1 MPIYLDNN
9 ATTRP
14 DPAVVEAMLPYLHEQ
29 YANPSSVHHFGQQAR
44 HAVESARE
52 QIAALIGARPNQ
64 IVFTG
69 SGTESNYLAMLGLL
83 QARPDRRQIITTR
96 VEHDCVLRLSER
108 LAEEGYEVAWIEVD
122 SEGRLDPAAVEAA
135 ITDRTALISI
145 MHGNN
150 ETGAI
155 HPIEQIAKLAAA
167 RGVPLHSD
175 AVQTLGKLPIDVARL
190 GASTLAAAAHKFHGP
205 KGVGFLYIRRGVHL
219 RPMLVGGHQE
229 RDLRAGTENVAGIV
243 GMAVA
248 LKLAIDHLDDEHTR
262 VRALRDRLESAIL
275 AHLPTARV
283 LAAGAQRLPNTAMIA
298 FPGLEAEAILMLL
311 SNEGL
316 CASAG
321 SACSSGSLEPS
332 HVVRAMGIDDHTG
345 HGAVRFSLSR
355 FTTEADIDRA
365 IELIP
370 AAIARLSGLHV

>member
-9 ATTRP
+9 ATTQP
-14 DPAVVEAMLPYLHEQ
+14 DPAVVEAMLPYLREQ

-52 QIAALIGARPNQ
+52 QIAALIGAKPKQ

-69 SGTESNYLAMLGLL
+69 SGTESNHLAMLGILES
-83 QARPDRRQIITTR
+83 RPRRRQIITTR
-96 VEHDCVLRLSER
+96 VEHDCVVRLCER
-108 LAEEGYEVAWIEVD
+108 LAGQGYEVTWIEVD

-135 ITDRTALISI
+135 ISERTALISI
-145 MHGNN
+145 MHANN

-155 HPIEQIAKLAAA
+155 HPLEAIAGLAAA

-175 AVQTLGKLPIDVARL
+175 AVQTVGKLAIDVGPL

-205 KGVGFLYIRRGVHL
+205 KGVGFVYARRGVSL
-219 RPMLVGGHQE
+219 RPMFVGGHQE

-243 GMAVA
+243 GMAEA
-248 LKLAIDHLDDEHTR
+248 LKLAHDSLEDEHTR
-262 VRALRDRLESAIL
+262 VKALRDRFETSIL
-275 AHLPTARV
+275 ARVPTARV
-283 LAAGAQRLPNTAMIA
+283 LAAGAQRLANTAMIA

-332 HVVRAMGIDDHTG
+332 HVVRAMGIDDHIG

-355 FTTEADIDRA
+355 FTTDPDIDRA
-365 IELIP
+365 IEMVP
-370 AAIARLSGLHV
+370 AAIARLSGLRV